1 MGAVKG
7 DQKVTMSR
15 TTNSEV
21 PYPETETISGERR
34 RDKRYDI
41 ELELRWKLIRRRK
54 ILDNGLGHTVDLSS
68 GGILIET
75 DRPLPVGLNMEL
87 SIAWPVMLHNSAPL
101 QLVVDGRIVRAKGK
115 RVAIRMIQHQF
126 RTIGITT
133 DRAAVMETATRSP
146 LPFLGGRQAA
156 VSWDKAT

>member
-1 MGAVKG
+1 
-7 DQKVTMSR
+7 MSR
-15 TTNSEV
+15 ATNWET

-54 ILDNGLGHTVDLSS
+54 VLDSGVGRTVDLSS
-68 GGILIET
+68 GGILVET

-87 SIAWPVMLHNSAPL
+87 SIAWPVMLRNSAPL
-101 QLVVDGRIVRAKGK
+101 QLVVDGKIVRAKGK

-126 RTIGITT
+126 RTIGTPT
-133 DRAAVMETATRSP
+133 ERGAVVEAPARSP
-146 LPFLGGRQAA
+146 LPFLGSRQAA
-156 VSWDKAT
+156 MSWDKTS